1 MAEPNTLDMD
11 IVSICFGVS
20 IGFWILTTSK
30 AARQTLKVWKR
41 KHSIHS
47 LYIYMIW
54 MEAIVNLVIAIVS
67 WLFIRGNIQASLLL
81 CTTLFGVLIALQ
93 TQCAIQIIANR
104 VGLIMVNKHKV
115 PVMKWSLFVFVAL
128 INISVFIIWIPARME
143 VSPTWVRV
151 NDVWD
156 RIEKSLYLIIDGLL
170 NAYFLYLVRSRL
182 IAGGLTKYKA
192 LFNFNAGIVFVSL
205 SMDLLLICLLS
216 LPNGIIYVQFHPLA
230 YIVKLNIELSMADL
244 ISKVVRRKDPINGGY
259 SNSRSTELAS
269 HLHHQHFDA
278 GEGDGTTSAQIAHI
292 YANNDG
298 FNDYLKGDTAGQAD
312 DRGIMK
318 TVVTVV
324 ESANKGRKDSLSS
337 STRKLNSVESTEFSH
352 NHGDE
357 TYMRRRLMNEP
368 CLNRAVQQIT
378 QTLLRWELRET
389 PSASCLSQITF
400 MKLLKYSSKIG
411 I

>member
-1 MAEPNTLDMD
+1 MGEPDTLDMD

-41 KHSIHS
+41 KHSLHS
-47 LYIYMIW
+47 FYIYMIW
-54 MEAIVNLVIAIVS
+54 TEVFVNLAIAIIS
-67 WLFIRGNIQASLLL
+67 WLFIRGNIQAS
-81 CTTLFGVLIALQ
+81 TLHIVRD

-104 VGLIMVNKHKV
+104 VGLIMVNKQKV
-115 PVMKWSLFVFVAL
+115 PVMKWYLFAFVGL
-128 INISVFIIWIPARME
+128 INISVFIIWIPARLE
-143 VSPTWVRV
+143 ISPTWVHV
-151 NDVWD
+151 NEVWD
-156 RIEKSLYLIIDGLL
+156 RIEKGLYLLIDGLL
-170 NAYFLYLVRSRL
+170 NAYFLYLVRSKL
-182 IAGGLTKYKA
+182 IAGGLTKYTA

-244 ISKVVRRKDPINGGY
+244 ISKVVRRKDPTNGGY
-259 SNSRSTELAS
+259 SNSRSTELQS
-269 HLHHQHFDA
+269 HLHHQHFDS

-298 FNDYLKGDTAGQAD
+298 FNDYSKGDTAGQAD

-352 NHGDE
+352 SHGDE

-368 CLNRAVQQIT
+368 FLNQSVEQIT
-378 QTLLRWELRET
+378 QTL
-389 PSASCLSQITF
+389 SQVGVERN
-400 MKLLKYSSKIG
+400 S
-411 I
+411 

>member
-1 MAEPNTLDMD
+1 M
-11 IVSICFGVS
+11 
-20 IGFWILTTSK
+20 
-30 AARQTLKVWKR
+30 
-41 KHSIHS
+41 
-47 LYIYMIW
+47 
-54 MEAIVNLVIAIVS
+54 
-67 WLFIRGNIQASLLL
+67 
-81 CTTLFGVLIALQ
+81 LIALQ

-115 PVMKWSLFVFVAL
+115 PVMKWSLFAFVGL

-143 VSPTWVRV
+143 ISPTWVHV
-151 NDVWD
+151 NEVWD
-156 RIEKSLYLIIDGLL
+156 RIEKGLYLLIDGLL
-170 NAYFLYLVRSRL
+170 NAYFLYLVRSKL
-182 IAGGLTKYKA
+182 IAGGLTKYTA

-205 SMDLLLICLLS
+205 SMDVSIFTPSMSQVSKYANCANSFCSSASCLCQMAS
-216 LPNGIIYVQFHPLA
+216 CKSHSAKRITHTRASTNSPGPSSYVQFHPLA

-244 ISKVVRRKDPINGGY
+244 ISKVVRRKDPVNGGY

-269 HLHHQHFDA
+269 HLHHQHFDS

-337 STRKLNSVESTEFSH
+337 STRKLNSVESTDFSH

-357 TYMRRRLMNEP
+357 NYM
-368 CLNRAVQQIT
+368 V
-378 QTLLRWELRET
+378 
-389 PSASCLSQITF
+389 
-400 MKLLKYSSKIG
+400 
-411 I
+411 

>member
-1 MAEPNTLDMD
+1 MGEPDTLDMD

-41 KHSIHS
+41 KHSLHS
-47 LYIYMIW
+47 FYIYMIW
-54 MEAIVNLVIAIVS
+54 LEVFVNLVIAIIS
-67 WLFIRGNIQASLLL
+67 WLFIRGNIKASFMFYFFIIFLWV
-81 CTTLFGVLIALQ
+81 FQ

-104 VGLIMVNKHKV
+104 VGLIMVNKQKV
-115 PVMKWSLFVFVAL
+115 PVMKWSLFALVGL

-143 VSPTWVRV
+143 ISPTWVHV
-151 NDVWD
+151 NEVWD
-156 RIEKSLYLIIDGLL
+156 RIEKALYLLIDGLL
-170 NAYFLYLVRSRL
+170 NAYFLYLVRSKL
-182 IAGGLTKYKA
+182 IAGGLTKYTA

-244 ISKVVRRKDPINGGY
+244 ISKVVRRKDPVNGGY
-259 SNSRSTELAS
+259 SNSRSTELQS
-269 HLHHQHFDA
+269 HLHHQNFDS
-278 GEGDGTTSAQIAHI
+278 GEGDGATSTQVAHI

-298 FNDYLKGDTAGQAD
+298 FNDYSKGDTTGQAD

-324 ESANKGRKDSLSS
+324 ESANKSRKDSLSS
-337 STRKLNSVESTEFSH
+337 STRKLNSAESTEFSH
-352 NHGDE
+352 SHGDE

-368 CLNRAVQQIT
+368 FLNQSVQQIT
-378 QTLLRWELRET
+378 QTL
-389 PSASCLSQITF
+389 SQVGVERN
-400 MKLLKYSSKIG
+400 S
-411 I
+411 